1 MADGSDSEFLAY
13 VDGRVTALR
22 RTAYLLC
29 GNAHEA
35 DDIVQEALTKLYVR
49 WPRRHSIDN
58 LDAYVNTMLIRI
70 FVDGRRRG
78 WWKVALTNRI
88 PDRAETAEQPMEERS
103 EVRAA
108 LAELPPRQQA
118 VLVLRFLCDQPVRE
132 VAELLN
138 CSEGTVKSQTS
149 VGLTHL
155 RKLLGAD
162 AAGLIATRPAMRGA
176 R

>member
-1 MADGSDSEFLAY
+1 MAGGSDSEYLAY
-13 VDGRVTALR
+13 VNGRVTALR

-29 GNAHEA
+29 GDAHEA
-35 DDIVQEALTKLYVR
+35 DDIVQETLTKLYVR
-49 WPRRHSIDN
+49 WPRRHSVDN
-58 LDAYVNTMLIRI
+58 LDAYVNTMLVRN

-78 WWKVALTNRI
+78 WWKVALTSHV
-88 PDRAETAEQPMEERS
+88 PDRAGAAEQPMEERS
-103 EVRAA
+103 VVRAA

>member
-22 RTAYLLC
+22 RTAYLLS
-29 GNAHEA
+29 GDAHEA
-35 DDIVQEALTKLYVR
+35 DDIVQETLTKLYVR
-49 WPRRHSIDN
+49 WPRRHGVDN
-58 LDAYVNTMLIRI
+58 LDAYVNTMLVRI

-88 PDRAETAEQPMEERS
+88 PDRAGAAEQPMEERS
-103 EVRAA
+103 VVRAA

-118 VLVLRFLCDQPVRE
+118 VLVLRFLCDQPVRD
-132 VAELLN
+132 VAEFLN

-149 VGLTHL
+149 VGLNHL
-155 RKLLGAD
+155 RKVLGSD
-162 AAGLIATRPAMRGA
+162 AAGLSAARPAMRGA

>member
-1 MADGSDSEFLAY
+1 MADGSDSDYLAY
-13 VDGRVTALR
+13 VHGRVTALR

-29 GNAHEA
+29 GDAHEA
-35 DDIVQEALTKLYVR
+35 DDVVQETLTKLYVR
-49 WPRRHSIDN
+49 WPRRHSVEN
-58 LDAYVNTMLIRI
+58 LDAYVNTMLIRA

-88 PDRAETAEQPMEERS
+88 PDRAGAAEQPMEERS
-103 EVRAA
+103 VVRAA
-108 LAELPPRQQA
+108 LAQLPPRQQA
-118 VLVLRFLCDQPVRE
+118 VLVLRFLCDRSVRD

-149 VGLTHL
+149 VGLHQL
-155 RKLLGAD
+155 RKVLGDD
-162 AAGLIATRPAMRGA
+162 AAGLIATNPAVRGA

>member
-22 RTAYLLC
+22 RTAYLLS
-29 GNAHEA
+29 GDAHEA
-35 DDIVQEALTKLYVR
+35 DDIVQETLTKLYVR
-49 WPRRHSIDN
+49 WARRHSVDN
-58 LDAYVNTMLIRI
+58 LDAYVNTMLVRI

-78 WWKVALTNRI
+78 WWKVALTNRL
-88 PDRAETAEQPMEERS
+88 PDRPGAAEQPIEERS
-103 EVRAA
+103 VVRAA
-108 LAELPPRQQA
+108 LAKLPPRQQA
-118 VLVLRFLCDQPVRE
+118 VLVLRFLCDQPVRD
-132 VAELLN
+132 VASFLN